1 MQRKL
6 ERVNHGLSCNCN
18 RMRETVVID
27 GVEIVSEYTVDEEH
41 GNELSE
47 ETWRMILSQINA
59 KKTEVSAGK

>member
-1 MQRKL
+1 
-6 ERVNHGLSCNCN
+6 
-18 RMRETVVID
+18 MRETVVID